1 MTPTGAVSGHD
12 HEEPDRP
19 PPPEHGGGDQYAGQ
33 EGYDQY
39 GGQYGPQQQYGPG
52 GYGYEEEFDPMND
65 PRRR

>member
-1 MTPTGAVSGHD
+1 MNLLCPNCQKMIQVS
-12 HEEPDRP
+12 
-19 PPPEHGGGDQYAGQ
+19 DQYAGQ